1 MSTPSKAFSTLSN
14 ISVSK
19 YKSDKDA
26 TSSDAPFIAV
36 AKPTVGPIIN

>member
-14 ISVSK
+14 TSVSR

-26 TSSDAPFIAV
+26 ISSDVPFAAV
-36 AKPTVGPIIN
+36 AKPTVGPIII